1 MQPLIKNI
9 KLSDSNTVQHLQQ
22 LSTGL
27 DSALK
32 LLQNSPAFI
41 TFQEVTTFGA
51 SLITK
56 GDSFII
62 AEPSLKS
69 IASWLPLVLFHENVG
84 AFPMMTV
91 PDESVIVRGDT
102 GLLRAA

>member
-22 LSTGL
+22 LSRGL

-32 LLQNSPAFI
+32 LLQNSSAFI

-56 GDSFII
+56 GVSFII
-62 AEPSLKS
+62 AVPQLKR
-69 IASWLPLVLFHENVG
+69 IDSWFPLIIFHENVG
-84 AFPMMTV
+84 TFPMMTI